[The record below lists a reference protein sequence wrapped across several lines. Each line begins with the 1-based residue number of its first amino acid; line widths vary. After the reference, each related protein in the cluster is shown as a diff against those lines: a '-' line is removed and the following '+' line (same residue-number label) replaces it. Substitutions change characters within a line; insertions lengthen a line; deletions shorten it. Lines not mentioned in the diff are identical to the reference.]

1 MPPPLQQATT
11 DPRLCWRLL
20 DTPEQVW
27 VCFFWG
33 YCSFLLGPGAQ
44 GSVFAL
50 QESISQ
56 SCVSSGT
63 SVVGL
68 METSSKRS
76 YPSLL
81 HPEPLP
87 LQQSTGDL
95 GLHRRPSNTVLSQ
108 SLWWV
113 LVCTRFIWAL
123 CASLVGMGFYS
134 KHEFAPPTI
143 LLGLLLCPW
152 TWGISLWPLQCHAAA
167 AVYFNYNLL

>member
-1 MPPPLQQATT
+1 MVEVMGIMLTAFKRSPPHTTTLSALTLQQATA
-11 DPRLCWRLL
+11 DPRLHWRLL
-20 DTPEQVW
+20 DTHEQVW
-27 VCFFWG
+27 VSLLRG

-44 GSVFAL
+44 GSVCAL
-50 QESISQ
+50 QESVSQ

-68 METSSKRS
+68 MGTSSKRS

-87 LQQSTGDL
+87 LQQATGDA

-113 LVCTRFIWAL
+113 LLCTRFI
-123 CASLVGMGFYS
+123 
-134 KHEFAPPTI
+134 
-143 LLGLLLCPW
+143 
-152 TWGISLWPLQCHAAA
+152 
-167 AVYFNYNLL
+167 